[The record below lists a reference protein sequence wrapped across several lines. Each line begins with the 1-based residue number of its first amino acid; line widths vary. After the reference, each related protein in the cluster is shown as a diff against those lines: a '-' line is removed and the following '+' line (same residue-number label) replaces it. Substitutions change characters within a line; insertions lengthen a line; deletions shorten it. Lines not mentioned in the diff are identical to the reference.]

1 MLNTPGFFYSI
12 CIGKMQLSA
21 IPMARK
27 EEAQLNIR
35 GNVIVPQ
42 NHQLR
47 IWEEIYAAKS
57 YDV

>member
-1 MLNTPGFFYSI
+1 
-12 CIGKMQLSA
+12 MQLSA
-21 IPMARK
+21 IPMDRK
-27 EEAQLNIR
+27 EEAQLNIH

-47 IWEEIYAAKS
+47 IWEEKYAAKS